1 MDCVIDKIKFLN
13 RGRNGENLEKRIKNT
28 DCLLIKGKNG
38 YIKSSVFLTKTKK
51 DFNMSNFKFEIEVNG
66 EKGSINYK
74 IENNKLFNITV
85 EIENNTFVWDN
96 HISLFDDEEQYGI
109 LEHFEYLINNNKIAY
124 DFETNYLNLFYANI
138 DNNKKLF

>member
-1 MDCVIDKIKFLN
+1 
-13 RGRNGENLEKRIKNT
+13 
-28 DCLLIKGKNG
+28 
-38 YIKSSVFLTKTKK
+38 
-51 DFNMSNFKFEIEVNG
+51 MSNFKFEIEVNG

-74 IENNKLFNITV
+74 IENNKLFITV

-124 DFETNYLNLFYANI
+124 DFETNYLNLFY
-138 DNNKKLF
+138 KY